1 MVEGRKQIGIMGGT
15 FDPVH
20 NAHLVLA
27 EQAYS
32 QFSLDEVWMM
42 PNGNPPHKREY
53 SQADVGHRME
63 MIRLAIQNVPYL
75 RLCGLEQSENSYHY
89 TYETMSVLNS
99 TYPDHQFYF
108 IMGADSLFD
117 FEDWKE
123 PAIICRECVLLAAT
137 RDHCRKEK
145 ILRRIEE
152 LKEKYNADIRIL
164 NTPNMDVA
172 SEEIRRKIQQKE
184 DIAGMVPEDV
194 AKYIRQNHLYE

>member
-1 MVEGRKQIGIMGGT
+1 M
-15 FDPVH
+15 
-20 NAHLVLA
+20 
-27 EQAYS
+27 
-32 QFSLDEVWMM
+32 
-42 PNGNPPHKREY
+42 
-53 SQADVGHRME
+53 
-63 MIRLAIQNVPYL
+63 
-75 RLCGLEQSENSYHY
+75 QSENSYHY

-152 LKEKYNADIRIL
+152 SKEKYNADIRIL

>member
-1 MVEGRKQIGIMGGT
+1 MEEGRKQVGIMGGT

-20 NAHLVLA
+20 NAHLALA

-42 PNGNPPHKREY
+42 PNGNPPHKRNH
-53 SQADVGHRME
+53 SQADVKHRME
-63 MIRLAIQNVPYL
+63 MLRLAIDGIPYL
-75 RLCGLEQSENSYHY
+75 KLCDLEQSGKSYHY
-89 TYETMSVLNS
+89 TYETMSILNQ

-117 FEDWKE
+117 FDEWRE
-123 PAIICRECVLLAAT
+123 PGIICRECILLAAT
-137 RDHCRKEK
+137 RDHCRRDE

-152 LKEKYNADIRIL
+152 LHEKFDADIRVL

-172 SEEIRRKIQQKE
+172 SEEIRKRIRSRE
-184 DIAGMVPEDV
+184 DVSDMLPEDV
-194 AKYIRQNHLYE
+194 EGYIRRNHLYE